1 MSSLRGRV
9 LVAGGAGF
17 IGSNLVERLVA
28 QGCDVHVAD
37 SLLSG
42 SRSNVEG
49 VAFWEGDCASR
60 AYREQFGQEPWDAV
74 FHLAGASSAP
84 MFDERPEHAADA
96 VGAFQNSL
104 EIARAC
110 AAPLAFASTS
120 SFYAG
125 CPKPFRE
132 DMQVMPSTLYEFS
145 KISMEQMAAA
155 YHKRYGVR
163 SVALRFF
170 SVYGPRE
177 ASKGRFANVLS
188 QFLWCMR
195 AGVPPVVYGD
205 GSQTRDF
212 THVSDLLDGMLLAM
226 EKTDGFEAY
235 NIGTGVEHTFNDV
248 ISLLNEALGTD
259 VEPRF
264 VPNPVP
270 NYVAGTLADNSK
282 LRGLGWEPRV
292 QLRAGVQ
299 RLVRDTPPLEHERV
313 LSLVA

>member
-1 MSSLRGRV
+1 MSFLRGRV

-17 IGSNLVERLVA
+17 IGSNLVERLLA
-28 QGCDVHVAD
+28 RGCEVHVAD
-37 SLLSG
+37 SLLTG
-42 SRSNVEG
+42 SRANVPD
-49 VAFWEGDCASR
+49 VPFWEGDCASR
-60 AYREQFGQEPWDAV
+60 AYRDRFGQEPWDAV

-96 VGAFQNSL
+96 VAAFQNSL
-104 EIARAC
+104 EVARAC

-145 KISMEQMAAA
+145 KVSMEQMAAA
-155 YHKRYGVR
+155 YHRRYGTR
-163 SVALRFF
+163 AVALRFF

-177 ASKGRFANVLS
+177 QSKGRFANVLS
-188 QFLWCMR
+188 QFLWCIR

-212 THVSDLLDGMLLAM
+212 THVDDLLDGLLLAV
-226 EKTDGFEAY
+226 ERTDGFEAY
-235 NIGTGVEHTFNDV
+235 NVGTGVEHTFNDV
-248 ISLLNEALGTD
+248 IAMLNEALGTD
-259 VEPRF
+259 VEPRY
-264 VPNPVP
+264 VANPVP
-270 NYVAGTLADNSK
+270 NYVPATLADNSK
-282 LRGLGWEPRV
+282 LRALGWAPRV
-292 QLRAGVQ
+292 DVREGVR
-299 RLVRDTPPLEHERV
+299 RLVAETPPLEHERV